1 MGIDIVYFC
10 HNKFET
16 SLNNNNVSFQNMKKL
31 LILILTIST
40 AYSQIDPTK
49 IQIARDKWGVPHIFA
64 KTDAE
69 VAYGLAYA
77 HAEDDFKTIQLT
89 ILAGSGMLGQH
100 LGKKGAAAD
109 YTVNLIRAK
118 ELVEEKYNTLSP
130 KFIQLI
136 GGYCEGLNA
145 FAKAHP
151 KEIFIKKAFP
161 VTVKRYLAGSVLSLS
176 IISGLDR
183 TLGNILSGNVEALEE
198 MKIGG
203 SNAIAIHPSKTVAG
217 NESYLAINSHQP
229 LEGPVA
235 WYEAHVN
242 SDEGWNA
249 LGGLFPAGPVIFVG
263 VNEKLGW
270 GHTVNGQD
278 KIDVYQL
285 KMNPTNKNQY
295 EFDGQ
300 WINLE
305 KTKVKLRVKTK
316 LGIIP
321 ISKMAY
327 WSKYGATLK
336 TDKGFFSVRL
346 GANMDIR
353 GVEQWYKMNKAQS
366 FSQFYKAMEMT
377 AIPGFNTFYTDA
389 DTIFYVSNGKIP
401 FRDKN
406 YDWSKTLPGNTSKTL
421 WTEFHPIKDLPT
433 YLNPSSGYLFNAN
446 NTPFNASSSAN
457 NLKAENFDKTMGYET
472 FDNNRSAR
480 LTELFNERPGSLTY
494 EDFKRIKYDAQ
505 FPAKF
510 HFPTNIDSLF
520 LLNEAKNPE
529 IADMIKT
536 LKSWDHNTEIESKG
550 AGIFTSLYYNIY
562 TKYRNIG
569 FDRTLGIAECETI
582 FKEVKADL
590 IQHFAKTDITL
601 GEIQKLVRG
610 DKELPISGMADVLRA
625 MYTVPYKDGKRKGY
639 QGESYIAMV
648 KFKKNQLPEI
658 ESVINYGASN
668 HSDSPHFADQMEMF
682 SKQQLKPMTLDKAEV
697 LKNAERVYSPK

>member
-1 MGIDIVYFC
+1 MGKEIAYFC
-10 HNKFET
+10 H
-16 SLNNNNVSFQNMKKL
+16 
-31 LILILTIST
+31 ILTKLGLKTQKEIMKILQIFILSIT
-40 AYSQIDPTK
+40 AAYCQIDPTK

-69 VAYGLAYA
+69 VAYGLAFA
-77 HAEDDFKTIQLT
+77 HCEDDFKTIQLT

-109 YTVNLIRAK
+109 YTVSLIHAK
-118 ELVEEKYNTLSP
+118 EIVEEKYNTLSP
-130 KFIQLI
+130 EYIKLI
-136 GGYCEGLNA
+136 EGYCAGLNA
-145 FAKAHP
+145 FAASHP
-151 KEIFIKKAFP
+151 DEIFVKKAFP
-161 VTVKRYLAGSVLSLS
+161 VTVKRYLAGTVLSLS

-183 TLGNILSGNVEALEE
+183 TLGNILAGRIEALEE

-217 NESYLAINSHQP
+217 DEAYLAINSHQP

-235 WYEAHVN
+235 WYEAHIC
-242 SDEGWNA
+242 SEEGLNV

-285 KMNPTNKNQY
+285 KMNPANKNQY
-295 EFDGQ
+295 EFDGK
-300 WINLE
+300 WIDLE
-305 KTKVKLRVKTK
+305 QKKVKMKVKTK
-316 LGIIP
+316 LGKIP
-321 ISKMAY
+321 VSKVAY

-353 GVEQWYKMNKAQS
+353 GVEQWYRMNKAQS
-366 FSQFYKAMEMT
+366 FGEFYKAMEMT
-377 AIPGFNTFYTDA
+377 AIPGFNTFFTSP

-401 FRDKN
+401 FRDQN

-421 WTEFHPIKDLPT
+421 WTDFHPVKDLPT
-433 YLNPSSGYLFNAN
+433 YLNPTSGYLFNAN
-446 NTPFNASSSAN
+446 NTPFNASSASN

-480 LTELFNERPGSLTY
+480 LTELFNERPGKVSY

-520 LLNEAKNPE
+520 LLDETKNPE
-529 IADMIKT
+529 IAELITT
-536 LKSWDHNTEIESKG
+536 LKTWDHNTEIESKG
-550 AGIFTSLYYNIY
+550 AAIFSGVFYHILN
-562 TKYRNIG
+562 KYRETG
-569 FDRTLGIAECETI
+569 YDRTLTSEDFTAILKGL
-582 FKEVKADL
+582 KADL
-590 IQHFAKTDITL
+590 IQHFGKTDITL
-601 GEIQKLVRG
+601 SAVQKLVRG

-625 MYTVPYKDGKRKGY
+625 MYTVPHKNGTRKGY

-648 KFKKNQLPEI
+648 KFKKNHLPEI

-668 HSDSPHFADQMEMF
+668 HPENPHYADQMEMF
-682 SKQQLKPMTLDKAEV
+682 TKQQLKPMTLDKATV

>member
-1 MGIDIVYFC
+1 
-10 HNKFET
+10 
-16 SLNNNNVSFQNMKKL
+16 
-31 LILILTIST
+31 
-40 AYSQIDPTK
+40 
-49 IQIARDKWGVPHIFA
+49 
-64 KTDAE
+64 

-77 HAEDDFKTIQLT
+77 HAEDDFKTTQLT
-89 ILAGSGMLGQH
+89 ILAGSGMLAQH
-100 LGKKGAAAD
+100 LGKKGASAD
-109 YTVNLIRAK
+109 FVVNLIRAK
-118 ELVEEKYNTLSP
+118 EIVEEKYNTLSP
-130 KFIQLI
+130 EYLRLI
-136 GGYCEGLNA
+136 EGYCAGLNA
-145 FAKAHP
+145 YALEHP
-151 KEIFIKKAFP
+151 QEVFIKKAFP
-161 VTVKRYLAGSVLSLS
+161 VTVKRYLAGTILSLS

-183 TLGNILSGNVEALEE
+183 TLGNILAGKVDALEE

-217 NESYLAINSHQP
+217 DESYLAINSHQP

-235 WYEAHVN
+235 WYEAHVH
-242 SDEGWNA
+242 SEEGWNA
-249 LGGLFPAGPVIFVG
+249 MGGLFPAGSVIFVG
-263 VNEKLGW
+263 VNENLGW

-278 KIDVYQL
+278 KIDVFQL
-285 KMNPTNKNQY
+285 KMNPTNANQY
-295 EFDGQ
+295 EFDGN
-300 WINLE
+300 WFDLE

-321 ISKMAY
+321 IKKMAY

-346 GANMDIR
+346 SANMDIR
-353 GVEQWYKMNKAQS
+353 GVEQWYRMNKS
-366 FSQFYKAMEMT
+366 KNFGEFYNAMKMT
-377 AIPGFNTFYTDA
+377 AIPGFNTFFANA

-401 FRDKN
+401 FRNKE
-406 YDWSKTLPGNTSKTL
+406 YDWAKTLPGNTSKTL
-421 WTEFHPIKDLPT
+421 WNSFHPIEDLPQ
-433 YLNPSSGYLFNAN
+433 YINPASGYLFNAN
-446 NTPFNASSSAN
+446 NTPYNATSAEN

-480 LTELFNERPGSLTY
+480 LTELFNERPGKLTY
-494 EDFKRIKYDAQ
+494 NEFKRIKYDAQ

-520 LLNEAKNPE
+520 MLDENKNVD

-536 LKSWDHNTEIESKG
+536 LKAWDHNTEIDSKG

-569 FDRTLGIAECETI
+569 FDRTITIAEGETI

-590 IQHFAKTDITL
+590 LKNFGKTDITL

-625 MYTVPYKDGKRKGY
+625 MYTVPHKNGIRKGY
-639 QGESYIAMV
+639 QGESYIALV

-668 HSDSPHFADQMEMF
+668 HAGDKHFDDQMEMF

-697 LKNAERVYSPK
+697 LAEAERVYSPK